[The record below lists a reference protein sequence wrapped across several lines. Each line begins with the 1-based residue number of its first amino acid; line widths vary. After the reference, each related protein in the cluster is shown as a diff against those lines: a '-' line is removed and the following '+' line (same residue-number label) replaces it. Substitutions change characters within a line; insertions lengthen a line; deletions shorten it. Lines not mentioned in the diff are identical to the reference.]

1 MLPLPAGVEV
11 NNTFFLSYHV
21 ALLREFG
28 PSLCQA
34 FASCSSGEKVCLAA
48 RICYTLQHPPKLLES
63 SRCSGDNFSRYI
75 TILSYRFS
83 LESTGSWDGQ
93 CVNSLLISAAIAK
106 CRGVNGSGIDMAW
119 LTKLTTMQQGARMI
133 AAFQAALCR
142 NLNTR
147 FWDDVK
153 GRGKIHYIYISGCR
167 LALVSSFTFHSFSF
181 FLNFC
186 SYIYD
191 EVQIAAFN
199 MICTKHFPCRRSAQR
214 GLFVLYGNRG
224 IRRCATELL
233 QTKASL
239 QQNSGWTSMWETGSK
254 VGFLFLLIH
263 PVLC

>member
-1 MLPLPAGVEV
+1 M
-11 NNTFFLSYHV
+11 T
-21 ALLREFG
+21 
-28 PSLCQA
+28 
-34 FASCSSGEKVCLAA
+34 
-48 RICYTLQHPPKLLES
+48 
-63 SRCSGDNFSRYI
+63 
-75 TILSYRFS
+75 
-83 LESTGSWDGQ
+83 
-93 CVNSLLISAAIAK
+93 
-106 CRGVNGSGIDMAW
+106 
-119 LTKLTTMQQGARMI
+119 

-147 FWDDVK
+147 FQDDVK
-153 GRGKIHYIYISGCR
+153 GRGKRHYISGCH
-167 LALVSSFTFHSFSF
+167 LALVSSFTFHSFF

-191 EVQIAAFN
+191 EGQIAAFN

-263 PVLC
+263 PVLCSRLYAEEEAYAAWSMGCYTVSQKLHAAHCPQFVPAEICERQKALLVVTFVLLL

>member
-1 MLPLPAGVEV
+1 MCQQPAYFCSYSKVPWCKWFGHWYGVANKTDHNAARCSYDCCFPNCPVQKFEHKILGWCKGQRRKTLHLHKWLP
-11 NNTFFLSYHV
+11 
-21 ALLREFG
+21 FG
-28 PSLCQA
+28 P
-34 FASCSSGEKVCLAA
+34 
-48 RICYTLQHPPKLLES
+48 
-63 SRCSGDNFSRYI
+63 
-75 TILSYRFS
+75 
-83 LESTGSWDGQ
+83 
-93 CVNSLLISAAIAK
+93 CV
-106 CRGVNGSGIDMAW
+106 
-119 LTKLTTMQQGARMI
+119 
-133 AAFQAALCR
+133 F
-142 NLNTR
+142 
-147 FWDDVK
+147 
-153 GRGKIHYIYISGCR
+153 
-167 LALVSSFTFHSFSF
+167 FHLPFFFF